1 MSSSIPR
8 GPWPRPTAV
17 QRILQGFLA
26 LTLPVLLVALGVRL
40 VATPVFLW
48 LEYHRPGFP
57 ADHWGMST
65 QERMT
70 FGSYGMDYIMNLAPP
85 EYLGGL
91 VSSEGGMAFTP
102 AEVSHMQD
110 VQHVM
115 SWGLL
120 IAFVLLVLSVLAA
133 WYLHRATP
141 GTASSAW
148 FAGSWLTVILLLL
161 TAVFAVVGWQNFFAA
176 FHSLFFS
183 SGTWTFSISDTLI
196 RLYPTQFWIDAAIAV
211 ALVTLIG
218 AFAVMLAT
226 TRRMR
231 AARSFRSTR

>member
-57 ADHWGMST
+57 ADQWGMST

-102 AEVSHMQD
+102 AEVSHMRD

-148 FAGSWLTVILLLL
+148 FAGSWLTVVLLLL
-161 TAVFAVVGWQNFFAA
+161 TAVFAVVGWQSFFAA

-211 ALVTLIG
+211 ALVALIG